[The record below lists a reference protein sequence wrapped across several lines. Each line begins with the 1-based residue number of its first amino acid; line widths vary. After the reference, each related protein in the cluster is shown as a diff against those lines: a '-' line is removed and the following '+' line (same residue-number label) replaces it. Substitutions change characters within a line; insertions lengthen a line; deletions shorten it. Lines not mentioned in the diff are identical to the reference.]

1 MKEKINKEAWAN
13 LQLEK
18 HKMEI
23 LKLFS
28 EAPKFG
34 VTSLAVHF
42 MEGSVKR
49 IVHMREESIV
59 PEKNENR

>member
-1 MKEKINKEAWAN
+1 MKEKIDKATWAN

-18 HKMEI
+18 HKIEI

-34 VTSLAVHF
+34 VTSLTIHF
-42 MEGSVKR
+42 VEGAIKR